1 MTKSIKIIAIAV
13 VAVMLCLSLASC
25 AQTLN
30 GTYVNEDL
38 NTTYEFSGNK
48 VKITAPEAS
57 LGGLFNGEKVI
68 YEGTYEIDDD
78 TITITLVN
86 EDGEEIDNVY
96 AGTFDFKEDDNGD
109 ITIGKTEF
117 EKKD

>member
-25 AQTLN
+25 AGTLN
-30 GTYVNEDL
+30 GKYENEDI

-57 LGGLFNGEKVI
+57 LGGLFNGKKVV
-68 YEGTYEIDDD
+68 YEGTYKIDGD
-78 TITITLVN
+78 TITITLVDEEGN
-86 EDGEEIDNVY
+86 EIENVY
-96 AGTFDFKEDDNGD
+96 SGTFDFAENEDGD
-109 ITIGKTEF
+109 ITIGRTEY